1 MFVAEPPSVGP
12 EITGIPMEVRSGEWL
27 KVQCHL
33 PWMNVKPALEFFIN
47 GEGVKHMVS
56 QTRQHRRSV
65 LRTFFQN
72 DIQVRK
78 ILKENVKGR
87 KRMRPF
93 EYSVVREGEDEVEFE
108 GGGTT
113 TVLEFP
119 VKKHH
124 VRQGKVEVRCKA
136 SAANDLYE
144 SETVVR
150 IPVATSCNAAATNWS
165 YSVMISISLIKV
177 ILGYI

>member
-1 MFVAEPPSVGP
+1 
-12 EITGIPMEVRSGEWL
+12 
-27 KVQCHL
+27 
-33 PWMNVKPALEFFIN
+33 
-47 GEGVKHMVS
+47 
-56 QTRQHRRSV
+56 
-65 LRTFFQN
+65 
-72 DIQVRK
+72 
-78 ILKENVKGR
+78 
-87 KRMRPF
+87 MRPF
-93 EYSVVREGEDEVEFE
+93 EYSVVREGADEVEFE

-150 IPVATSCNAAATNWS
+150 IPVVTSFSFFESSNAVATPWS
-165 YSVMISISLIKV
+165 VSVIIKICISTVLLIV
-177 ILGYI
+177 

>member
-1 MFVAEPPSVGP
+1 
-12 EITGIPMEVRSGEWL
+12 
-27 KVQCHL
+27 
-33 PWMNVKPALEFFIN
+33 
-47 GEGVKHMVS
+47 
-56 QTRQHRRSV
+56 
-65 LRTFFQN
+65 
-72 DIQVRK
+72 
-78 ILKENVKGR
+78 
-87 KRMRPF
+87 MRPF

-150 IPVATSCNAAATNWS
+150 IPVVTSFSFFESSNAAATNWS
-165 YSVMISISLIKV
+165 DSVMISISLIEV